1 MISCG
6 AFTFGHLGPAYLSG
20 IIQMLKNGGLGVLG
34 ISKECYMKNGFESGI
49 RALETSGKIN
59 SPKFFEE
66 PTNSEKPIKD
76 IKSPKRKKINK
87 MFVFTA

>member
-6 AFTFGHLGPAYLSG
+6 AFTFGHLGPAYRSG
-20 IIQMLKNGGLGVLG
+20 IIQMLKNGGLGVLE
-34 ISKECYMKNGFESGI
+34 INKECYMKNRFESEI
-49 RALETSGKIN
+49 RALESPGKLN

-66 PTNSEKPIKD
+66 PTNSEKTIKD
-76 IKSPKRKKINK
+76 IKSLKSDEINK